1 MNLKKIL
8 RFLKKLLYRYA
19 VAFKSYCICLENRHK
34 ISDRSDRRLAH
45 LTSWLH
51 DLINFK

>member
-19 VAFKSYCICLENRHK
+19 VAFKSYCICLENMHK
-34 ISDRSDRRLAH
+34 ISDQ
-45 LTSWLH
+45 
-51 DLINFK
+51 IEG